1 MTDFDIKS
9 MTLSEI
15 EQLISSINE
24 PKFRAGQLFN
34 WLQNYGVMSYD
45 EMTNLPKTLRS
56 KLAEKFPIR
65 SCEIELKQVSKID
78 STVKYLFRLFDGNYI
93 ESVLMKYKY
102 GYTLCVSSQ
111 IGCKMGCIFC
121 ASTKSGCVRSL
132 MPSEILGQI
141 HAAQRDMNIRISHVV
156 MMGMGEPLDNYE
168 NTIRF
173 LKLASDEKGLNLS
186 MRNISLSTCGIVPR
200 IYDLLNEKLQL
211 TLSISLHAPNDEM
224 RSKVM
229 PVNKKYPIAQ
239 LIKACRDYTKETSRR
254 ISFEYAMIKNE
265 NDSDKCAY
273 ELAALLK
280 GMLCHVNLIPANEI
294 DESEHKRSTDERL
307 QRFMNILNSRGVNTT
322 IRRSLGSDID
332 ASCGQ
337 LRSKHEKNKEK
348 GREDSENFS

>member
-1 MTDFDIKS
+1 MN
-9 MTLSEI
+9 LSEI
-15 EQLISSINE
+15 ENVIASLNE
-24 PKFRAGQLFN
+24 PKFRAKQIFD
-34 WLQNYGVMSYD
+34 WLQVYGAMSYD
-45 EMTNLPKTLRS
+45 EMTNLPKALRNILS
-56 KLAEKFPIR
+56 EKYPVR

-78 STVKYLFRLFDGNYI
+78 STVKYLFKLFDGNFV

-111 IGCKMGCIFC
+111 VGCKMGCTFC

-141 HAAQRDMNIRISHVV
+141 HAAQRDMNIRVSHVV
-156 MMGMGEPLDNYE
+156 MMGMGEPLDNYD

-200 IYDLLNEKLQL
+200 IYDLLEEKLQL
-211 TLSISLHAPNDEM
+211 TLSISLHAPNDTM
-224 RSKVM
+224 RSAVM
-229 PVNKKYPIAQ
+229 PVNKKYPVKE
-239 LIKACRDYTKETSRR
+239 LIKACKDYTNSTSRR
-254 ISFEYAMIKNE
+254 ISFEYAMIRDV
-265 NDSDKCAY
+265 NDSDECAY
-273 ELAALLK
+273 ELASLLK

-294 DESEHKRSTDERL
+294 NESEHKRSTNDRL
-307 QRFMNILNSRGVNTT
+307 QRFMNILNSKGVNTT

-337 LRSKHEKNKEK
+337 LRSKHVREKKEK
-348 GREDSENFS
+348 EGEQ